1 MGYIRY
7 VAGCSFVPYTNSTAQ
22 RTYGSSRTEE
32 GGLYSASGSASTTFD
47 STTYTNSYTNTTA
60 FGGNTASFY
69 RETQART
76 SPLGGSPN
84 GLTRRESGS
93 FTISSNGSGILNAGA
108 SFTTSEGGIETTGT
122 LPVNF
127 GVYALGIQKIT
138 ETTLPVALRKTT
150 TTTETYYGPFDDS
163 ETTYSKIIYTA
174 QTVTF
179 SGIKTTY
186 YSNYVIT
193 DNAGMRSITYKIEW
207 IGYNGG
213 GNQNLG
219 LVYTAT
225 ANSKTISNY
234 DTVLMETDSF
244 QYTYVNT
251 SFNFG
256 AAFTDSYDGDTYT
269 LAYDNIINT
278 TMPSTVTILNKQ
290 TSAITNS
297 FSYGFIG
304 TSTQNVIITTANKT
318 STSSLF
324 KSYSKGSVL
333 TDTENINPISGLS
346 YSYFQSILTT
356 SLFTEF
362 KEIGGLGKVES
373 FAVRKFISTHASY
386 TYRDNFDGLGGVLYS
401 MAPAF
406 LDTYLLVREQNT
418 SNPDTFYTERA
429 VFASFAE
436 PNYVSA
442 YKGYAPSECS
452 LVLLNLIPLTPDL
465 GGLYPSWISV
475 YNGTCYLAYDRS
487 VTSLLSITLNQSASY
502 LGSGSTNV
510 YQTISY
516 FLGNNIN
523 SPTTKTTSIGMH
535 LTGSASSVS
544 RLARTEV
551 QNLSSAY
558 YDSNNEHSFA
568 YLAQI
573 PLQGSAVVFTN
584 GLQGDAGYNINN
596 LLMNAYT
603 SNRSTFAGTQV
614 STFPISTSAMQYPYR
629 NNARI
634 DSFPAG
640 VAEND
645 ESSFTID
652 LLRYIDPFA

>member
-7 VAGCSFVPYTNSTAQ
+7 VAGCSFVPYTNSTGQLIA
-22 RTYGSSRTEE
+22 SSRTEQA
-32 GGLYSASGSASTTFD
+32 GLYSASGTRSTTFD
-47 STTYTNSYTNTTA
+47 STTYTLSFTRTTA

-76 SPLGGSPN
+76 SPLVDPPN
-84 GLTRRESGS
+84 GFTRRESGS
-93 FTISSNGSGILNAGA
+93 FSISSNGSGILNAGA
-108 SFTTSEGGIETTGT
+108 SFTTSEGGSQTTTT
-122 LPVNF
+122 LPVEF
-127 GVYALGIQKIT
+127 GVNTLGIQGT
-138 ETTLPVALRKTT
+138 TGTTLPVALRKTT
-150 TTTETYYGPFDDS
+150 TTTENYYGPFDDS
-163 ETTYSKIIYTA
+163 ATTYSKIIYTA
-174 QTVTF
+174 QTVTL

-186 YSNYVIT
+186 YSDYVIT
-193 DNAGMRSITYKIEW
+193 ANAGVKSITFKIEW
-207 IGYNGG
+207 IGYNGSG
-213 GNQNLG
+213 KQNLG

-251 SFNFG
+251 SFNWG
-256 AAFTDSYDGDTYT
+256 DKFTDSYDGDTYT
-269 LAYDNIINT
+269 LATDNIINT
-278 TMPSTVTILNKQ
+278 TVPSTVTILNRQ
-290 TSAITNS
+290 TLAITNS

-318 STSSLF
+318 STSSLL

-333 TDTENINPISGLS
+333 TNTEDINAISGLS

-386 TYRDNFDGLGGVLYS
+386 TYRENYD
-401 MAPAF
+401 APAGAVLSIAPTFMDTF
-406 LDTYLLVREQNT
+406 LSVREQNT

-429 VFASFAE
+429 FFASFAE
-436 PNYVSA
+436 PSYVSA
-442 YKGYAPSECS
+442 YKGYAPPECS

-475 YNGTCYLAYDRS
+475 YNGTCYLGYDRS

-516 FLGNNIN
+516 FLGNNTN
-523 SPTTKTTSIGMH
+523 SQTTKTTSIGMR

-544 RLARTEV
+544 RLARAGA
-551 QNLSSAY
+551 QNLDSAY
-558 YDSNNEHSFA
+558 YDSNNEESFA

-573 PLQGSAVVFTN
+573 PIQGSDVVFTN
-584 GLQGDAGYNINN
+584 GLQGNAGYNINN

-634 DSFPAG
+634 DSFPSDVAG
-640 VAEND
+640 ID
-645 ESSFTID
+645 ESSFAID